1 MNCILAHDILHLLE
15 LFLEIISAQ
24 MSYLFRSSCDSSAAQ
39 TFVYQCYVPVSLEK
53 VAYLTSSSK
62 LSHVRLGRS
71 LIKDV
76 NEPRNICDVRSIPI
90 LMNDQNPT
98 EQTSARMQYN
108 VNSHDTPSVYL
119 LRQHAQ
125 LHRHHAILVV
135 LLNIGFLHGI
145 SNTAPILPVQ
155 RARLAYL
162 AHILVPPP
170 W

>member
-1 MNCILAHDILHLLE
+1 
-15 LFLEIISAQ
+15 
-24 MSYLFRSSCDSSAAQ
+24 MSREFIQGGCLWPCVHVFPTGAG
-39 TFVYQCYVPVSLEK
+39 F
-53 VAYLTSSSK
+53 SK
-62 LSHVRLGRS
+62 KLPDQKA
-71 LIKDV
+71 IKDV

-98 EQTSARMQYN
+98 EQTSARMQYTYN
-108 VNSHDTPSVYL
+108 TKTVVPRFGDVNSHDTPSVYL